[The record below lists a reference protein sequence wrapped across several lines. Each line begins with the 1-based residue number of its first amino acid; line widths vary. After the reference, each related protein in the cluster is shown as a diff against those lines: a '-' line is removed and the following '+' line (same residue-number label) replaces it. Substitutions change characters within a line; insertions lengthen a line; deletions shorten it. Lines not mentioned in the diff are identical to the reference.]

1 MLREFPSSQLLTDT
15 ETRGEGAEIKIHAL
29 FDDNAVHYCTR
40 SKRLH
45 DSWIKCVII

>member
-15 ETRGEGAEIKIHAL
+15 ETRGGGAEMKIHAL
-29 FDDNAVHYCTR
+29 FDATVHYCTR

-45 DSWIKCVII
+45 DSWNKCVII